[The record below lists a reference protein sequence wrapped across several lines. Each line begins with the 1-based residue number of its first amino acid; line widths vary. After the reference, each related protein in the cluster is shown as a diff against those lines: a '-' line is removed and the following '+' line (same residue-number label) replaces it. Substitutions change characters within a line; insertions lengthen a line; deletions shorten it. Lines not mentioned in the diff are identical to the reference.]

1 MDSLTSYACALRV
14 PVSSPCR
21 SKFRLSIV
29 LAGELLSFRSD
40 VRAIMITVRFKEVG
54 GVRMQRF
61 QLGSI
66 DLNLLKVIYALVVKG
81 NMTAAGQYIGLS
93 QPAMSHALKRVR
105 AITGDDLFKKTSGG
119 FVMTRYCT
127 EIFPAV
133 RRIIEDTEAVMLSKQ
148 SFDPTT
154 SHHAFRIGMNDYFS
168 VVLMPRLVERVRSAA
183 EHCVLEVIHMPRTG
197 VANNRNFLPV
207 VQEQLDEGTIDVAVM
222 TADNFPARYRCTSLF
237 TERRVC
243 IMSAQNPA
251 AREPLTLDAL
261 LSLGHVKVTSA
272 PSRRG
277 WIDER
282 LDAMGLERRVVA
294 VVPHF
299 SAAVAIVS
307 RSDLVAIMPES
318 VAKLFERS
326 HELLL
331 LESPFAEEK
340 QSTSMIWLAEKERDP
355 ASFWLREQISACFRD
370 DLS

>member
-1 MDSLTSYACALRV
+1 
-14 PVSSPCR
+14 
-21 SKFRLSIV
+21 
-29 LAGELLSFRSD
+29 
-40 VRAIMITVRFKEVG
+40 
-54 GVRMQRF
+54 
-61 QLGSI
+61 
-66 DLNLLKVIYALVVKG
+66 
-81 NMTAAGQYIGLS
+81 
-93 QPAMSHALKRVR
+93 
-105 AITGDDLFKKTSGG
+105 
-119 FVMTRYCT
+119 
-127 EIFPAV
+127 
-133 RRIIEDTEAVMLSKQ
+133 
-148 SFDPTT
+148 
-154 SHHAFRIGMNDYFS
+154 MNDYFS

>member
-1 MDSLTSYACALRV
+1 
-14 PVSSPCR
+14 
-21 SKFRLSIV
+21 
-29 LAGELLSFRSD
+29 
-40 VRAIMITVRFKEVG
+40 
-54 GVRMQRF
+54 MQRF
-61 QLGSI
+61 SLGSI

-81 NMTAAGQYIGLS
+81 NMTAAGEYIGLS
-93 QPAMSHALKRVR
+93 QPAMSHALKRAR
-105 AITGDDLFKKTSGG
+105 AITGDELFRKTSGG
-119 FVMTRYCT
+119 FVMTRFCA

-133 RRIIEDTEAVMLSKQ
+133 RRIIEDTETVMLSHLK
-148 SFDPTT
+148 FEPET
-154 SHHAFRIGMNDYFS
+154 SHRAFRIGMNDYFS
-168 VVLMPRLVERVRSAA
+168 VVLMPRLIERVQARAK
-183 EHCVLEVIHMPRTG
+183 HCVLEVIHMPRTG

-207 VQEQLDEGTIDVAVM
+207 VQEHLDEGTIDVAVM

-237 TERRVC
+237 RERRVC
-243 IMSAQNPA
+243 IMSATNPA
-251 AREPLTLDAL
+251 AQKPLTLDAL

-299 SAAVAIVS
+299 SAAVAIIA

-355 ASFWLREQISACFRD
+355 ASQWLREQISDCFIGD
-370 DLS
+370 AP

>member
-1 MDSLTSYACALRV
+1 
-14 PVSSPCR
+14 
-21 SKFRLSIV
+21 
-29 LAGELLSFRSD
+29 
-40 VRAIMITVRFKEVG
+40 
-54 GVRMQRF
+54 MQRF
-61 QLGSI
+61 QLGSV

-81 NMTAAGQYIGLS
+81 NMTAAGEYIGLS

-105 AITGDDLFKKTSGG
+105 AITGDELFKKTSGG
-119 FVMTRYCT
+119 FVMTRFCT

-133 RRIIEDTEAVMLSKQ
+133 RRIIEDTESVMLQ
-148 SFDPTT
+148 RLAFQPAT
-154 SHHAFRIGMNDYFS
+154 SHRAFRIGMNDYFS
-168 VVLMPRLVERVRSAA
+168 VVLMPRLVERVRAAA

-197 VANNRNFLPV
+197 ASHNRNFMPV
-207 VQEQLDEGTIDVAVM
+207 VQEHLDEGTIDVAVM
-222 TADNFPARYRCTSLF
+222 TADNFPARYRCASLF

-243 IMSAQNPA
+243 IMSANNPA
-251 AREPLTLDAL
+251 AKDPLTLDAL

-307 RSDLVAIMPES
+307 RSDLVAMMPES

-355 ASFWLREQISACFRD
+355 ASLWLREQISACFTD
-370 DLS
+370 DLH